1 MKYKRVL
8 VTGTAGFIGFHLSE
22 RLLQEGVGVI
32 GVDSLN
38 DYYDV
43 EVKNKRNEIL
53 KKNKNY
59 HFYKTNIAEYEKL
72 SKIIEKEKPEAI
84 IHLAAQAG
92 VRHSLVNPWI
102 YAESNYLGTLNIFEV
117 ARRYN
122 VKRVLFASS
131 GAVYGNNTKMPFAI
145 EDRTDT
151 PISIYGATKKANEL
165 LAHSYHHLFGTEM
178 GGMRFFTVYGQ
189 YGRPDLA
196 LFKFV
201 RNILR
206 DEPID
211 VYNKGKMTRTFTH
224 VNDVVD
230 GIIAL
235 LNKKDLKYEIYNFSG
250 SDSITLSDFIDLIG
264 KYVGKQAVKRFLP
277 MQAGDIPVALVDI
290 SKAKKDLDYN
300 PKVSIEAGVKDFVEW
315 FMKNKDWLL
324 KLKDS

>member
-8 VTGTAGFIGFHLSE
+8 ITGTVGFIGFHLSE
-22 RLLQEGVGVI
+22 RLLKEGVVVI
-32 GVDSLN
+32 GVDSIN
-38 DYYDV
+38 EYYDV
-43 EVKNKRNEIL
+43 EVKNRRNAIL
-53 KKNKNY
+53 KKYPNY
-59 HFYKTNIAEYEKL
+59 HFSKLNIAEYEKL
-72 SKIIEKEKPEAI
+72 SKLIEKEKPEAI

-92 VRHSLVNPWI
+92 VRYSLIDPWI
-102 YAESNYLGTLNIFEV
+102 YAESNYLGTLNMFEV

-122 VKRVLFASS
+122 IKRVLFASS
-131 GAVYGNNTKMPFAI
+131 GAVYGNNTEIPFAI
-145 EDRTDT
+145 EHRTDH

-196 LFKFV
+196 LFKFA

-211 VYNKGKMTRTFTH
+211 VYNHGKMTRTFTH

-250 SDSITLSDFIDLIG
+250 SDSITLIDFIDLIG
-264 KYVGKQAVKRFLP
+264 KYIGKPVEKRYLP
-277 MQAGDIPVALVDI
+277 MQAGDIPAALVDI
-290 SKAKKDLDYN
+290 SKAAKDLGYK
-300 PKVSIEAGVKDFVEW
+300 PKVKIEEGVKDFIEW

>member
-8 VTGTAGFIGFHLSE
+8 VTGTAGFIGFHLAK
-22 RLLQEGVGVI
+22 RLLKEGVVVI
-32 GVDSLN
+32 GMDSIN

-43 EVKNKRNEIL
+43 EVKNRRNKIL
-53 KKNKNY
+53 EKDSNY
-59 HFYKTNIAEYEKL
+59 HFYKTNIAEYGKL
-72 SKIIEKEKPEAI
+72 SKVIEKEKPEAI

-92 VRHSLVNPWI
+92 VRHSLINPWI
-102 YAESNYLGTLNIFEV
+102 YAESNYLGALNIFEA

-122 VKRVLFASS
+122 IKRVLFASS
-131 GAVYGNNTKMPFAI
+131 GAVYGNNTEMPFAV
-145 EDRTDT
+145 EHRTDH

-196 LFKFV
+196 LFKFI

-211 VYNKGKMTRTFTH
+211 VYNKGQMTRTFTH
-224 VNDVVD
+224 VDDVVD

-250 SDSITLSDFIDLIG
+250 KDSITLSDFIDLIG
-264 KYVGKQAVKRFLP
+264 KHVGKQAEKRFLP

-290 SKAKKDLDYN
+290 SKAQKDLDYN
-300 PKVSIEAGVKDFVEW
+300 PKVSIEEGVKDFAEW
-315 FMKNKDWLL
+315 FLKNKEWLL
-324 KLKDS
+324 ALKDS

>member
-8 VTGTAGFIGFHLSE
+8 VTGTAGFIGFHLTNK
-22 RLLQEGVGVI
+22 LLEEGIVVI

-43 EVKNKRNEIL
+43 EVKNRRNKIL
-53 KKNKNY
+53 EKNPNY
-59 HFYKTNIAEYEKL
+59 HFYKTNIAEYDKL
-72 SKIIEKEKPEAI
+72 SKIIEKEKPEVI

-122 VKRVLFASS
+122 IKRVLFASS
-131 GAVYGNNTKMPFAI
+131 GAVYGNNTKMPFAV

-196 LFKFV
+196 LFKFI

-211 VYNKGKMTRTFTH
+211 VYSKGKMTRTFTH

-230 GIIAL
+230 GIVAL
-235 LNKKDLKYEIYNFSG
+235 LEKKDLKYEIYNFSG

-290 SKAKKDLDYN
+290 SKAKKELGYN
-300 PKVSIEAGVKDFVEW
+300 PKVRIEEGVKDFAEW
-315 FMKNKDWLL
+315 FLKNKDWLL
-324 KLKDS
+324 SLKDS